1 MTLGQRIKNHRLS
14 KRETQK
20 EYGEKYNAVKSL
32 VSHWEKDKNKPNI
45 KRLKLMADDM
55 GITVIELLEGE
66 EDERSILDKT

>member
-14 KRETQK
+14 KRETQT
-20 EYGEKYNAVKSL
+20 EYGERYNAVKSL

-66 EDERSILDKT
+66 EDGRSILDKT

>member
-14 KRETQK
+14 KRETK
-20 EYGEKYNAVKSL
+20 TEYGERYNAVKSL

-55 GITVIELLEGE
+55 GITVLELLEGASNE
-66 EDERSILDKT
+66 